1 MWTKAIR
8 SVLTES
14 VEIREGGTRREVEL
28 SGEGHTVTICDLP
41 RASAV
46 IDMERVD
53 HPRCVRAGASR
64 QKCDYLAFTETEA
77 GRYVVLVELKKT
89 LTEERRPLRQLL
101 QSRPIARY
109 LADMGA
115 VSVGQD
121 EDLTVCY
128 LLLASRR
135 SPALSKQRVRS
146 DPYRPYEIRT
156 EGSAR
161 ISVFVHDRVSLETV
175 IVAGGAAPG

>member
-1 MWTKAIR
+1 M
-8 SVLTES
+8 
-14 VEIREGGTRREVEL
+14 
-28 SGEGHTVTICDLP
+28 TICDLP
-41 RASAV
+41 RGSAV

-53 HPRCVRAGASR
+53 HPGCVRAGASR
-64 QKCDYLAFTETEA
+64 RKCDYLVFTETEA

-109 LADMGA
+109 LADLGA

-121 EDLTVCY
+121 ADLTVCY
-128 LLLASRR
+128 LLLAGRR
-135 SPALSKQRVRS
+135 SPALSKQRIRS

-161 ISVFVHDRVSLETV
+161 ISVFVHDRVSLQTV
-175 IVAGGAAPG
+175 IVAGGAAG